1 MNSETILNEQLR
13 NENKLN
19 HFNNSILNLN
29 LFKKDIDIFIENLVN
44 NYYNFKN
51 EKLVLNQVLLLKK
64 LSSTYINNLN
74 LIFERLLNLKNE
86 NYDEEND
93 DFKKLYENNNKIT
106 ILIGNIPINVKEKIS
121 SKIYDILLIFSK
133 DIDIISNKD
142 LDLSNIILDANI
154 EMEEEE
160 ISTSDGL
167 FSMKSFVLI
176 FVITVIIFIILGLS
190 LGLNNRFNS

>member
-1 MNSETILNEQLR
+1 MNSETILNEQLS

-19 HFNNSILNLN
+19 HFNNSIINLN

-64 LSSTYINNLN
+64 LSSTYISNLN

-93 DFKKLYENNNKIT
+93 DFKKLSQNNKKIT

-133 DIDIISNKD
+133 DIDIINKD
-142 LDLSNIILDANI
+142 LDLDFDTNV
-154 EMEEEE
+154 EMEEEA

-167 FSMKSFVLI
+167 FSIKSFVLI
-176 FVITVIIFIILGLS
+176 FVITVIIFIILGIS

>member
-1 MNSETILNEQLR
+1 MNSETILNEQLS

-19 HFNNSILNLN
+19 HFNNSIINLN

-64 LSSTYINNLN
+64 LSSTYISNLN

-93 DFKKLYENNNKIT
+93 DFKKLSQNNKKIT

-121 SKIYDILLIFSK
+121 PKIYDILLIFSK
-133 DIDIISNKD
+133 DIDIINKD
-142 LDLSNIILDANI
+142 LDFDTNV

-176 FVITVIIFIILGLS
+176 FVIIVIIFIILGLS

>member
-1 MNSETILNEQLR
+1 MNSETILNEQLS

-19 HFNNSILNLN
+19 HFNNSIINLN

-64 LSSTYINNLN
+64 LSSTYISNLN

-93 DFKKLYENNNKIT
+93 DFKKLSQNNKKIT

-121 SKIYDILLIFSK
+121 PKIYDILLIFSK
-133 DIDIISNKD
+133 DIDIINKD
-142 LDLSNIILDANI
+142 LDLDFDTNV
-154 EMEEEE
+154 EMEEEA

-167 FSMKSFVLI
+167 FSIKSFVLI
-176 FVITVIIFIILGLS
+176 FVITVIIFIILGIS

>member
-1 MNSETILNEQLR
+1 MNSETILNEQLS

-190 LGLNNRFNS
+190 LGLNNHFNS

>member
-1 MNSETILNEQLR
+1 MNSETILNEQLS

-19 HFNNSILNLN
+19 HFNNSIINLN

-93 DFKKLYENNNKIT
+93 DFKKLYENNYKIT

-154 EMEEEE
+154 EMEEA

-176 FVITVIIFIILGLS
+176 FVIIVIIFIILGLS

>member
-1 MNSETILNEQLR
+1 MNSETILNEQLS

-19 HFNNSILNLN
+19 HFNNSIINLN

-64 LSSTYINNLN
+64 LSTTYISNLN

-93 DFKKLYENNNKIT
+93 DFKKLSQNNKKIT

-133 DIDIISNKD
+133 DIDIINKD
-142 LDLSNIILDANI
+142 LDLDFDTNV
-154 EMEEEE
+154 EMEEEA

-167 FSMKSFVLI
+167 FSIKSFVLI
-176 FVITVIIFIILGLS
+176 FVITVIIFIILGIS

>member
-1 MNSETILNEQLR
+1 MNSETILNEQLS

-19 HFNNSILNLN
+19 HFNNSIINLN

-93 DFKKLYENNNKIT
+93 DFKKLYENNYKIT

>member
-1 MNSETILNEQLR
+1 MNSETILNEQLS

-19 HFNNSILNLN
+19 HFNNSIINLN

-64 LSSTYINNLN
+64 LSSNYINNLN

-93 DFKKLYENNNKIT
+93 DFKKLYENNYKIT

-121 SKIYDILLIFSK
+121 SNIYDILLIFSK

-142 LDLSNIILDANI
+142 LDLSNINLDANV
-154 EMEEEE
+154 EMEEA
-160 ISTSDGL
+160 ISTSDEL

-190 LGLNNRFNS
+190 FGLNNRFNS

>member
-1 MNSETILNEQLR
+1 MNSETILNEQLS

-93 DFKKLYENNNKIT
+93 DFKKLYENNYKIT

>member
-1 MNSETILNEQLR
+1 MNSETILNEQLS

-19 HFNNSILNLN
+19 HFNNSIINLN

-64 LSSTYINNLN
+64 LSTTYISNLN

-93 DFKKLYENNNKIT
+93 DFKKLSQNNKKIT

-121 SKIYDILLIFSK
+121 PKIYDILLIFSK
-133 DIDIISNKD
+133 DIDIINKD
-142 LDLSNIILDANI
+142 LDFDTNV
-154 EMEEEE
+154 EMEEEA

-167 FSMKSFVLI
+167 FSIKSFVLI
-176 FVITVIIFIILGLS
+176 FVITVIIFIILGIS

>member
-1 MNSETILNEQLR
+1 MNSETILNEQLS

-19 HFNNSILNLN
+19 HFNNSIINLN
-29 LFKKDIDIFIENLVN
+29 LFKKDIDIFIENLIN
-44 NYYNFKN
+44 NNYNFKN

-64 LSSTYINNLN
+64 LSTTYISNLN

-93 DFKKLYENNNKIT
+93 DFKKLSQNNKKIT

-133 DIDIISNKD
+133 DIDIINKD
-142 LDLSNIILDANI
+142 LDLDFDTNV
-154 EMEEEE
+154 EMEEEA

-167 FSMKSFVLI
+167 FSIKSFVLI
-176 FVITVIIFIILGLS
+176 FVITVIIFIILGIS

>member
-1 MNSETILNEQLR
+1 MNSETILNEQLS

-19 HFNNSILNLN
+19 HFNNSIINLN

-51 EKLVLNQVLLLKK
+51 EKVVLNQVLLLKK
-64 LSSTYINNLN
+64 LSSTYISNLN

-93 DFKKLYENNNKIT
+93 DFKKLSQNNKKIT

-121 SKIYDILLIFSK
+121 PKIYDILLIFSK
-133 DIDIISNKD
+133 DIDIINKD
-142 LDLSNIILDANI
+142 LDFDTNV

-176 FVITVIIFIILGLS
+176 FVIIVIIFIILGLS

>member
-1 MNSETILNEQLR
+1 MNSETILNEQLS

-19 HFNNSILNLN
+19 HFNNSIINLN

>member
-1 MNSETILNEQLR
+1 MNSETILNEQLS

-19 HFNNSILNLN
+19 HFNNSIINLN

-64 LSSTYINNLN
+64 LSSTYISNLN

-93 DFKKLYENNNKIT
+93 DFKKLSQNNKKIT

-121 SKIYDILLIFSK
+121 PKIYDILLIFSK

-176 FVITVIIFIILGLS
+176 FVIIVIIFIILGLS

>member
-1 MNSETILNEQLR
+1 MNSETILNEQLS

-19 HFNNSILNLN
+19 HFNNSIINLN

-93 DFKKLYENNNKIT
+93 DFKKLSQNNKKIT

>member
-1 MNSETILNEQLR
+1 MNSETILNEQLS

-93 DFKKLYENNNKIT
+93 DFKKLSQNNKKIT

-133 DIDIISNKD
+133 DIDIINKD
-142 LDLSNIILDANI
+142 LDLSNLILDANI

-176 FVITVIIFIILGLS
+176 FVIIVIIFIILGLS

>member
-1 MNSETILNEQLR
+1 MNSETILNEQLS

-176 FVITVIIFIILGLS
+176 FVITVFIFIILGLS

>member
-1 MNSETILNEQLR
+1 MNSETILNEQLS

-19 HFNNSILNLN
+19 HFNNSIINLN

-74 LIFERLLNLKNE
+74 LIFERLLKNE